1 MLEKI
6 SLFLGEGY
14 DRCDNACRN
23 QNAEKGINGCDCVLI
38 IELEEAGGS
47 KTIGNEG

>member
-14 DRCDNACRN
+14 DSRDNARRN
-23 QNAEKGINGCDCVLI
+23 QNAEKSINGSDCVLI
-38 IELEEAGGS
+38 IELEESGGS